1 MIEIKITHKE
11 ALTTQRP
18 ASEVKDTQMEVLLT
32 HT

>member
-1 MIEIKITHKE
+1 MNEIKITHKE
-11 ALTTQRP
+11 ASTTLRL